1 MKINA
6 QGLHFKQL
14 NQMIRSAP
22 DSSIVI
28 DGCCG
33 QRYIASGLS
42 GKQIEIFGT
51 PGNALGSYLD
61 GCELFVHGDAQDA
74 AGDTMNSGCI
84 AIDGLAGDAAGYA
97 MRGGS
102 IYVHGDIGYR
112 AGIHMKQ
119 YKDKKP
125 LLVAGGCAGSFLGE
139 YQAGGTIIILGLNSG
154 GAVPTGNFCGM
165 GMHGGKIFL
174 RCENPPKRIADRLV
188 CTRADTK
195 DLEEIAPALDRF
207 CELFGESRAAI
218 DALPFYVITPDS
230 SNPYKQLYTSC

>member
-102 IYVHGDIGYR
+102 IYVHGDIG
-112 AGIHMKQ
+112 
-119 YKDKKP
+119 
-125 LLVAGGCAGSFLGE
+125 
-139 YQAGGTIIILGLNSG
+139 
-154 GAVPTGNFCGM
+154 
-165 GMHGGKIFL
+165 
-174 RCENPPKRIADRLV
+174 
-188 CTRADTK
+188 
-195 DLEEIAPALDRF
+195 
-207 CELFGESRAAI
+207 
-218 DALPFYVITPDS
+218 
-230 SNPYKQLYTSC
+230 